1 MDQIDLSILDIL
13 QKDARIS
20 ISELGRMINMSGP
33 AVTERIR
40 KLEDKGVIQSYRA
53 VLSPEKIG
61 KPITAFILVQAN
73 QCNALTEFCAQSPDV
88 LELHQ
93 ISGQYN
99 FILKVVAASMQSLE
113 EFRMA
118 CSKYGFTQTITV
130 LSTTFDSK
138 GFALNEP

>member
-1 MDQIDLSILDIL
+1 MDHIDLQILDIL
-13 QKDARIS
+13 QRDARIS

-33 AVTERIR
+33 AVAERIR
-40 KLEDKGVIQSYRA
+40 KLEDKGVIESYRA

-73 QCNALTEFCAQSPDV
+73 QCNALSEFCAQSPDV

-113 EFRMA
+113 DFRMA

-138 GFALNEP
+138 AFALNN